1 MSVTLENV
9 TKHYG
14 GGQVVVDRVSLD
26 VQTGELF
33 VLLGASGSGKS
44 TILRMLAGLTAPDEG
59 IIRFAD
65 RDVTLVPPQKRDVG
79 LVFQNYSI
87 FRHMTVGENIEF
99 GLRIRG
105 VPAVEREQRREE
117 LLELVGLGGL
127 AARYDSQLSGGQRQ
141 RVALARALAY
151 KPAVLLLDEPFGA
164 LDVKIRTQLRQN
176 LKEIHKTLGVTTV
189 LVTHDQEEAFELGQR
204 IAVMERGRLLEVN
217 TPEKLYAQPRS
228 LFVATFLGGGT
239 ILVGRC
245 QDHKVALGGLS
256 LPIPAEV
263 PHDEG
268 DRVRVL
274 IRPEQVRLTAERPRP
289 GAPVL
294 GQGEVVE
301 QNFSGATRRTRVRL
315 PPLAGVRQVV
325 PPLPFGEENP
335 ILDAVVPAHDPPTPP
350 APWVTLEA
358 WHILRQ
364 PTPRLLVC
372 DEGEGIAPALELA
385 KPLVDALDAIAT
397 VLGVSPDARRQ
408 DALREALT
416 ERAAAA
422 GLAQPAI
429 RVRRGDL
436 AEQIALEEREAPY
449 DFVIVGAGDSD
460 PRPALRHTNLYEE
473 LLPRIKTPLL
483 LVRGRPRRFERILIC
498 TAVGEP
504 GKADIRAGGWL
515 ARRLNATVTLL
526 HVTISGR
533 TMPALVHA
541 HLTRGVATLRELEVK
556 GRPSLREAATPLEGI
571 LAELRSEPYDLVV
584 TGAPPPLARTP
595 IRSVSITQAIVRRAG
610 CSILVVPAG
619 TW

>member
-1 MSVTLENV
+1 MSITLENV
-9 TKHYG
+9 TKRYG
-14 GGQVVVDRVSLD
+14 SGQVVVDRVSLE

-44 TILRMLAGLTAPDEG
+44 TILRMVAGLAAPDEG
-59 IIRFAD
+59 LIRFAD
-65 RDVTLVPPQKRDVG
+65 RDVTRVPPQKRDVG

-105 VPAVEREQRREE
+105 APGAEREHRREE

-151 KPAVLLLDEPFGA
+151 KPGVLLLDEPFGA
-164 LDVKIRTQLRQN
+164 LDVKIRSQLRQN
-176 LKEIHKTLGVTTV
+176 LKEIQKSLGVTTV

-204 IAVMERGRLLEVN
+204 IGVMERGRLLEVN
-217 TPEKLYAQPRS
+217 TPEKLYAAPRS

-245 QDHKVALGGLS
+245 RDHKVALGNLS
-256 LPIPAEV
+256 LPIPADV

-274 IRPEQVRLTAERPRP
+274 IRPEQVRLTAEPP
-289 GAPVL
+289 GQGAVL
-294 GQGEVVE
+294 GQGEVIE

-315 PPLAGVRQVV
+315 PPLPGVRQVV
-325 PPLPFGEENP
+325 PSLPFGEENP
-335 ILDAVVPAHDPPTPP
+335 VLEAVVPAHDPPTPP
-350 APWVTLEA
+350 VPWVTLEA

-385 KPLVDALDAIAT
+385 KPLVDALDAIPT

-408 DALREALT
+408 DALREALA
-416 ERAAAA
+416 ERATAA
-422 GLAQPAI
+422 GLEQPAI

-460 PRPALRHTNLYEE
+460 PRPALRRTNLSDE
-473 LLPRIKTPLL
+473 LLPRITTPLL
-483 LVRGRPRRFERILIC
+483 LVRGRPRRLERILIC

-526 HVTISGR
+526 HVTIPGR

-556 GRPSLREAATPLEGI
+556 GKASLREAATPLEGI

-584 TGAPPPLARTP
+584 TGAPPPFARVP
-595 IRSVSITQAIVRRAG
+595 IRGFSVTQSIVSQAG
-610 CSILVVPAG
+610 CSILVVPTG